1 VLGVHIVGPHASDL
15 IQEGTMALTLEATL
29 DEFEATIHPHP
40 TLTEAV
46 AEAAL
51 AAQGR
56 ALHI

>member
-1 VLGVHIVGPHASDL
+1 
-15 IQEGTMALTLEATL
+15 L

-40 TLTEAV
+40 TFGEAL